1 MLFPPIGVACA
12 NYARDACW
20 IARELPCYAWLG
32 VLADSCGIY
41 KAFFEGYG
49 LVDDFLEIY
58 GYGYGGYVV
67 GGSRVIQSM
76 TKRE

>member
-1 MLFPPIGVACA
+1 M
-12 NYARDACW
+12 
-20 IARELPCYAWLG
+20 
-32 VLADSCGIY
+32 LADSGGIY

-58 GYGYGGYVV
+58 GYGGYVV
-67 GGSRVIQSM
+67 GGSRVIQSV

>member
-1 MLFPPIGVACA
+1 M
-12 NYARDACW
+12 
-20 IARELPCYAWLG
+20 
-32 VLADSCGIY
+32 LADSGGIY